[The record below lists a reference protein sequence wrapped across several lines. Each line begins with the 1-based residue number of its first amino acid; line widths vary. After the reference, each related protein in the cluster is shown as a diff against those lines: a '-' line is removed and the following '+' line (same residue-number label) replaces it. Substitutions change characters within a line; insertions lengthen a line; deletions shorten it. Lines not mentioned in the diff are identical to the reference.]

1 MALSPFDPRATL
13 HADLLRLTRGL
24 GGLRLAIADGVD
36 RLEALNGALRLGF
49 PTLDAYARE
58 RLGRSGRWLGD
69 VRTLARRLVG
79 LPILRDAYLAGR
91 LSISKAELLARHLT
105 RRAEGGESG
114 DAVRQ
119 LQALILARTMTV
131 RELRGYLGG
140 SGPAADEAD
149 GTRCRWVQL
158 TRHVDRVDAV
168 AFEGAVRLMNALG
181 ASSRTEAIE
190 GLLAEA
196 MTTLINRGLVG
207 ANDLIDRIGGS
218 WPPVRPE
225 PSSSPPTSTTSPPT
239 DIGPTDTAAPAVN
252 PHLIDPEV
260 TSLEGLDE
268 ALCSLAAELAR
279 RDLRLGQLALEAE
292 RVGLA
297 HALGHE
303 SVDDFY
309 REALGMAPS
318 SMAARIALA
327 RRVARLTR
335 LEDRIH
341 HGTIGFETATLLARV
356 ASPETENAWL
366 ALADISTVKLF
377 REQVDAAE
385 LHARVH
391 GQPLDRLAPPTP
403 DQVEDARDLERA
415 VFAMV
420 LVPTEGMPEQPAVP
434 ELAEL
439 ADLVRDGP
447 MSVGVGT
454 VPLRLTLPE
463 DLATFW
469 RELEAEYDDAYV
481 RPGAPSFVAMLVAS
495 TLETWRGAT
504 RLPAYGDIYL
514 RDRFRC
520 QSPTCRSRNCTP
532 HHIVFRSRGGDDA
545 PSNLVSLCERCHLD
559 LVHGH
564 HLTVS
569 GLAPHALRWEA
580 RAYSATGDT
589 HRDLQTGVQA
599 SDPSGQAS
607 GDREAE
613 WLYGRRHRAARSSKR
628 HDRSHDP
635 EDRGRGAL
643 RDHRRAEA
651 RPRRTAAGPPGP
663 RALRRRGPA
672 DRPVQVV
679 PHRVP
684 RAVRGLGR

>member
-1 MALSPFDPRATL
+1 MALSPLDPRATL

-36 RLEALNGALRLGF
+36 RLEALNGVLRLGF
-49 PTLDAYARE
+49 PTVDAYARE

-91 LSISKAELLARHLT
+91 LSTSKAELLARHLT
-105 RRAEGGESG
+105 RRAGVVESG
-114 DAVRQ
+114 DEVRQ
-119 LQALILARTMTV
+119 LQALILARTMTI
-131 RELRGYLGG
+131 RALRGHLGA
-140 SGPAADEAD
+140 SGAAGDEAD
-149 GTRCRWVQL
+149 RTRCRWVQL

-196 MTTLINRGLVG
+196 MTMLINRGLVG
-207 ANDLIDRIGGS
+207 ATDLIDLVDRIGGS

-225 PSSSPPTSTTSPPT
+225 PSSSPPTAPVSPTT
-239 DIGPTDTAAPAVN
+239 DIGPTDTNLPAVN

-268 ALCSLAAELAR
+268 ALCALAAELAR
-279 RDLRLGQLALEAE
+279 RDLRLGQLGLEAE

-297 HALGHE
+297 HVLGHE

-327 RRVARLTR
+327 RRVGRLTR

-385 LHARVH
+385 LHARIH
-391 GQPLDRLAPPTP
+391 GLPLDRLAPPTP
-403 DQVEDARDLERA
+403 DQVEEARDLERKIL
-415 VFAMV
+415 AMV
-420 LVPTEGMPEQPAVP
+420 LVPTERMSDQAAVAD
-434 ELAEL
+434 LAEV
-439 ADLVRDGP
+439 ADLVRDSP

-454 VPLRLTLPE
+454 VRLRLTLPE

-469 RELEAEYDDAYV
+469 RELEAEYDDAYAT
-481 RPGAPSFVAMLVAS
+481 PGAPSFVAMLVAS

-504 RLPAYGDIYL
+504 RLPAYGDVYL
-514 RDRFRC
+514 RDRLRC

-564 HLTVS
+564 HLTVT
-569 GLAPHALRWEA
+569 GLAPDALRWEA
-580 RAYSATGDT
+580 LAYSA
-589 HRDLQTGVQA
+589 H
-599 SDPSGQAS
+599 
-607 GDREAE
+607 
-613 WLYGRRHRAARSSKR
+613 
-628 HDRSHDP
+628 
-635 EDRGRGAL
+635 
-643 RDHRRAEA
+643 
-651 RPRRTAAGPPGP
+651 GP
-663 RALRRRGPA
+663 
-672 DRPVQVV
+672 V
-679 PHRVP
+679 
-684 RAVRGLGR
+684 